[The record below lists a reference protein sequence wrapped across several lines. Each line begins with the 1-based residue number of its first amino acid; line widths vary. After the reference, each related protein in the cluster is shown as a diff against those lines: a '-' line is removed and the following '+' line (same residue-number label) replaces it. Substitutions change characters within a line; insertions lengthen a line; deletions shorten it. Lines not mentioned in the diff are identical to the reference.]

1 MQGRSREATIGAHIQ
16 GWRRRLMDDTSIREG
31 RKEGGKANEE
41 GGGVRDS
48 WGLDEDTTLG
58 GQPATAA

>member
-41 GGGVRDS
+41 GGGFV
-48 WGLDEDTTLG
+48 
-58 GQPATAA
+58 TAGDWMRIQR